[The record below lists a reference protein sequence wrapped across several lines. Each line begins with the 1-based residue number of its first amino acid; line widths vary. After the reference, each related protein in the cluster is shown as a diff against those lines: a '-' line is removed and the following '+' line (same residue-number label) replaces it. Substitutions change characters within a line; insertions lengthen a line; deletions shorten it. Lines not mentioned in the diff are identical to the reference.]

1 MITIINY
8 GSGNIG
14 ALANIYEKYSIPYKI
29 ATTSSEIENA
39 EKIILPGVGAFDSTM
54 QSLNQSGLRDA
65 LDHQVLIKKVPVLG
79 ICVGMQI
86 MANGSEEGTLPGLS
100 WINARVKKF
109 STEQIKHLPK
119 IPHLGWNTIQIAKSH
134 LLMNNIDEI
143 RGFYFIHSYYV
154 ETFLSDDVLTNT
166 FYGHQFTSAIQK
178 ENIMAVQFHPEK
190 SHKNGVQLLLNFSKI
205 VC

>member
-29 ATTSSEIENA
+29 ATSSSEIENA

-119 IPHLGWNTIQIAKSH
+119 IPHLGWNTIQLAKSH
-134 LLMNNIDEI
+134 LLMNNIDEN

-154 ETFLSDDVLTNT
+154 ETFLSDDVLTTT

>member
-29 ATTSSEIENA
+29 ATKSSEIENA

-86 MANGSEEGTLPGLS
+86 MANGSEEGTLPGLN

-134 LLMNNIDEI
+134 LLMNNIDEN

-154 ETFLSDDVLTNT
+154 ETFLSDDVLTTT

-178 ENIMAVQFHPEK
+178 ENIIAVQFHPEK

>member
-29 ATTSSEIENA
+29 ATSSSEIENA

-86 MANGSEEGTLPGLS
+86 MANGSEEGTLPGLN

-134 LLMNNIDEI
+134 LLMNNIDEN

-154 ETFLSDDVLTNT
+154 ETFLSDDVLTTT

-178 ENIMAVQFHPEK
+178 ENIIAVQFHPEK

>member
-29 ATTSSEIENA
+29 ATKTSEIENA

-86 MANGSEEGTLPGLS
+86 MANGSEEGTLPGLN

-134 LLMNNIDEI
+134 LLMNNIDEN

-154 ETFLSDDVLTNT
+154 ETFLSDDVLTTT

-178 ENIMAVQFHPEK
+178 ENIIAVQFHPEK